1 MPSMNSN
8 RSPKA
13 EKTHP
18 RPSLPRCWTDP
29 EETRHMP
36 KFAANL
42 TMLFNELPFMQRFEA
57 AAKAGFK
64 AVEYLFPYA
73 YDKKELAAALHA
85 NGLAQ
90 VLHNLPAGNWDGG
103 ERGIACHPDRVG
115 EFREGVAR
123 AID

>member
-1 MPSMNSN
+1 
-8 RSPKA
+8 
-13 EKTHP
+13 
-18 RPSLPRCWTDP
+18 
-29 EETRHMP
+29 MP

-85 NGLAQ
+85 NGRSATHACGGWLRP
-90 VLHNLPAGNWDGG
+90 NLN
-103 ERGIACHPDRVG
+103 R
-115 EFREGVAR
+115 R
-123 AID
+123 ASPV